1 MKKIFFCLLLTLL
14 IIMPLNVY
22 ALSVSENNI
31 TIEKGKSDTIDLYA
45 NVESEVTDISF
56 SLVYTTY
63 DIPAYFN
70 IEPGFTNTGNGTT
83 HKIKF
88 DEPQTGKIKLG
99 TIKIDIVKYPT
110 VTAGSINIH
119 SGKATTTTY
128 ETLNLNNQIINVKIG
143 TPEPKVETPKEEN
156 KNLLEKIESKIVKID
171 LKEDVYEYTV
181 KINEDIE
188 ELDLKGI
195 AKDENY
201 KVEISSQKISELKDN
216 QIIIT
221 VKDGETVEEYK
232 IKVNIEK
239 NVEIDKEEFTP
250 TFKYKGK
257 WTTMIIIFSIVLFV
271 GLILTKK
278 K

>member
-1 MKKIFFCLLLTLL
+1 
-14 IIMPLNVY
+14 MPLNVY

-45 NVESEVTDISF
+45 NVEEEVSEISF
-56 SLVYTTY
+56 ALVYTTY

-70 IEPGFTNTGNGTT
+70 IEPGLTNSGNGTT

-88 DEPQTGKIKLG
+88 NEPQTGKIKLG
-99 TIKIDIVKYPT
+99 TIKIDIVNYPT
-110 VTAGSINIH
+110 VTVGSINIH

-128 ETLNLNNQIINVKIG
+128 ETITLNNQIINVKIG
-143 TPEPKVETPKEEN
+143 TPESKVEVPKEEK

-171 LKEDVYEYTV
+171 SKENVYEYTV
-181 KINEDIE
+181 KIKEDIN

-195 AKDENY
+195 AKEENY

-221 VKDGETVEEYK
+221 VKDGDIKEEYK
-232 IKVNIEK
+232 IKVNIKK
-239 NVEIDKEEFTP
+239 NVEIDKEEFKS

-257 WTTMIIIFSIVLFV
+257 WTTMIIIFSVILFV

>member
-31 TIEKGKSDTIDLYA
+31 TIEKGTSDTIDLYA
-45 NVESEVTDISF
+45 NVETEVSDISF
-56 SLVYTTY
+56 ALVYTTY

-70 IEPGFTNTGNGTT
+70 IEPGLTDSGNGIN
-83 HKIKF
+83 HKIKLA
-88 DEPQTGKIKLG
+88 EPATGKIKLG
-99 TIKIDIVKYPT
+99 TIKINIVNYPT

-128 ETLNLNNQIINVKIG
+128 ETITLNNQMINVTIG
-143 TPEPKVETPKEEN
+143 TPEPKVEVPKEEK

-171 LKEDVYEYTV
+171 LKENVYEYTV
-181 KINEDIE
+181 KINEDIK

-195 AKDENY
+195 AKEEDY
-201 KVEISSQKISELKDN
+201 KVEISTQKISELKDK

-221 VKDGETVEEYK
+221 VKDGENIEEYK
-232 IKVNIEK
+232 IKVNIAK
-239 NVEIDKEEFTP
+239 KVEIDEEKFTP
-250 TFKYKGK
+250 TYKYKGK